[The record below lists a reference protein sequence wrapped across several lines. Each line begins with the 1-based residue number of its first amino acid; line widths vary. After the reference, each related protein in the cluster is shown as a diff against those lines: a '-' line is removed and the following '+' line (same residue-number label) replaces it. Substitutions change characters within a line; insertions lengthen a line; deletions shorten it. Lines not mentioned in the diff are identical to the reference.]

1 MNSARA
7 HTLLQALVEGNDPI
21 TGEPLPPK
29 SALHHGDVLRALV
42 KAVDVLKRDAAR
54 EARRSALPKNV
65 GQNWTEK
72 EEAELARR
80 FHSKESL
87 DDIAAQLGRTPRAI
101 ELRLEQL
108 GIITANE
115 RMTRATYGS
124 AEAAKGKS
132 VTARKRSRSS
142 NRRP

>member
-54 EARRSALPKNV
+54 EARRSTLPKNV
-65 GQNWTEK
+65 GRSWSQT

-80 FHSKESL
+80 FHAKESI
-87 DDIAAQLGRTPRAI
+87 DAIATHHGRTPHAI
-101 ELRLEQL
+101 ESRLEQL
-108 GIITANE
+108 GLITARE
-115 RMTRATYGS
+115 RTTRTTYGT
-124 AEAAKGKS
+124 ATAAKNKS
-132 VTARKRSRSS
+132 ATARKGSRSPK
-142 NRRP
+142 RRR